1 MTNHR
6 YNSLI
11 GTKVK
16 DSNGIVIGELDSV
29 IVDDGEIFGNISG
42 DFEVSLSGSRE
53 QIDLINGGNYLC
65 LSNT

>member
-1 MTNHR
+1 MSTHR

-42 DFEVSLSGSRE
+42 DFEVSLSGSYE
-53 QIDLINGGNYLC
+53 QIDLIDGGNYLC